1 MSSGED
7 RQETEVGAAE
17 QQPHVEQRVIR
28 AELGEMTELE
38 SMCPRCEMNGTTR
51 LMITKIPHFREII
64 VSSFECPNCGEKN
77 NEVQFGGEFGPK
89 HVRYELD
96 VNERRDLNRQVVKSE
111 YATVMIPE
119 LDLEVPPQTQKGVL
133 NTVEG
138 IIQQTIDGLQME
150 QPVRKVMQPEVYEKI
165 EAFCAK
171 AATLQSGSVPFHL
184 IVDDPAGNSYVE
196 SYFDYYHT
204 TVDPHLKT
212 ITKERTEVDRQLIGL
227 AIEYN
232 EQRTEAQESA
242 VDDGN
247 MAGEVM
253 QLETQCSACAKPG
266 FVNMHACDIPHFKDT
281 IIMAFKCDFCGYKS
295 TEVKSGGAVSPQGL
309 RLTLRVEKE
318 DDLRRD
324 VLKSDTASL
333 HIPEIELELAP
344 GTLGGFFSTV
354 EGTLMQIKDQLAS
367 LPQAQFAEGDSSAVN
382 DAQSGHTLAHFI
394 ANIEACMSLKR
405 PFTMILDDPLA
416 NVYIQNPKAHLP
428 PPDNVDPQLTSET
441 YTRTFE
447 QDEELG
453 FHDMNVE

>member
-1 MSSGED
+1 MSSAD
-7 RQETEVGAAE
+7 DHAAAPE
-17 QQPHVEQRVIR
+17 EPQTAEQRVIR

-38 SMCPRCEMNGTTR
+38 SMCPRCEKNGTTR

-64 VSSFECPNCGEKN
+64 VSSFECPHCGEKN
-77 NEVQFGGEFGPK
+77 NEVQFGGEFGPR
-89 HVRYELD
+89 HVRYELE
-96 VNERRDLNRQVVKSE
+96 VRERRDLNRQVVKSE
-111 YATVMIPE
+111 YATVLIPE
-119 LDLEVPPQTQKGVL
+119 LDLEVPPQTQKGML

-138 IIQQTIDGLQME
+138 IIQQTVDGLQME
-150 QPVRKVMQPEVYEKI
+150 QPVRKVMQPDVYEKI

-171 AATLQSGSVPFHL
+171 ASALQTGNEPFHL

-212 ITKERTEVDRQLIGL
+212 ITKERTEIDRQLIGL

-232 EQRTEAQESA
+232 TQRTEEEETA
-242 VDDGN
+242 VAGGN

-253 QLETQCSACAKPG
+253 QMETQCSACTKPG
-266 FVNMHACDIPHFKDT
+266 FINMHACDIPHFKDT
-281 IIMAFKCDFCGYKS
+281 IIMAFKCDYCGFKS
-295 TEVKSGGAVSPQGL
+295 TEIKSGGAVSPHGL
-309 RLTLRVEKE
+309 RLSLHVERE
-318 DDLRRD
+318 DDLKRD
-324 VLKSDTASL
+324 VLKSDSASL
-333 HIPEIELELAP
+333 RIPEIELELAP

-354 EGTLMQIKDQLAS
+354 EGTLTQIKEQLAS

-382 DAQSGHTLAHFI
+382 DEQSGHTLAHFI
-394 ANIEACMSLKR
+394 SSIDDCISLKR
-405 PFTMILDDPLA
+405 PFTVILDDPLA

-428 PPDNVDPQLTSET
+428 PPENVDTQLTSEE

-453 FHDMNVE
+453 FHDMHVE